1 MRKVPKSLL
10 ALFLTIFVAFVI
22 LVVSQF
28 PARSPLPASTP
39 TAIPGKGFVVSIPQ
53 KALFKNYVT
62 VSAEATKGT
71 SCELTYIPPSG
82 DISVMD
88 TIANESGICSWRWK
102 IDETKGKGMGR
113 LIFTIGGMSE
123 THFIEIRSSF

>member
-1 MRKVPKSLL
+1 
-10 ALFLTIFVAFVI
+10 VI

-28 PARSPLPASTP
+28 QTISPIPASTP
-39 TAIPGKGFVVSIPQ
+39 TAIPGKGFVVNNPQ

-62 VSAEATKGT
+62 VSAEATPGT

-102 IDETKGKGMGR
+102 IDETKGKGMGW

-123 THFIEIRSSF
+123 THFI